1 MRRDHGRG
9 FSLVEVLVVT
19 AVISL
24 SVAMLLPAVQSAKA
38 AARRASCVYNLK
50 QIGLA
55 TANYTTAVGSLPLG
69 MTLGE
74 GHGNGHSAFM
84 GILAYLEQIA
94 LYNAYN
100 FYVENWDIANHT
112 VVGTSVN
119 MYLCPDNPNIDKV
132 AARDVRFPEPKTVFA
147 KGHYGANWGGGHS
160 GWNQGT
166 GTFRRL
172 PPKGGARGPWGE
184 EFMKQRGTYLG
195 VIMTVIT
202 ADGQVKGNDG
212 KPLAR
217 SITVADITDGLSFT
231 LGFVEKRDSFGWAV
245 GGWGGSEFDVHT
257 SPAYDGD
264 DALAR
269 KVYTGSTH
277 AQGPNALFCDGAV
290 RALSPKLD
298 RATWYALITRAGGE
312 PVKLDK

>member
-1 MRRDHGRG
+1 VTG
-9 FSLVEVLVVT
+9 VVG
-19 AVISL
+19 L
-24 SVAMLLPAVQSAKA
+24 SVAMLLPAVQIAKA
-38 AARRASCVYNLK
+38 AARRASCVNNLK

-55 TANYTTAVGSLPLG
+55 TLNYSSAFETLPLA

-74 GHGNGHSAFM
+74 GHGNGQSAFT
-84 GILAYLEQIA
+84 GILAFAEQVA
-94 LYNAYN
+94 LFNAYN
-100 FYVENWDIANHT
+100 FHVENWYIANHT

-119 MYLCPDNPNIDKV
+119 MYLCPDNPNLDKV
-132 AARDVRFPEPKTVFA
+132 AAGEVRYPESKAVFA
-147 KGHYGANWGGGHS
+147 KGHYGVNWGGGHR

-166 GTFRRL
+166 ATFRRL
-172 PPKGGARGPWGE
+172 PPNGGARGPWAE
-184 EFMKQRGTYLG
+184 DFVDKRGTYLG

-202 ADGQVKGNDG
+202 ADGQVKAKDG

-217 SITVADITDGLSFT
+217 SVREADITDGLSVT
-231 LGFVEKRDSFGWAV
+231 LAFVEKRDSFGWAV

-257 SPAYDGD
+257 SPAYEGD

-269 KVYTGSTH
+269 KVYSGSSH
-277 AQGPNALFCDGAV
+277 VQGPNAVFCDGSV
-290 RALSPKLD
+290 RSLSPKQD